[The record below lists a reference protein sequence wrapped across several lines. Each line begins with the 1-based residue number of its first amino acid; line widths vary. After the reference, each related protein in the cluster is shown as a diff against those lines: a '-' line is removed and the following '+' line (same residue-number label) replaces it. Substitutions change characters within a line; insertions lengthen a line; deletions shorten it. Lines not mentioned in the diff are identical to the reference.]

1 LVFSPPVVTEFVK
14 FIVEGEGLRVTDL
27 AVVTMEERQVLDGHR
42 LVEASFGCF
51 IRACP
56 RV

>member
-14 FIVEGEGLRVTDL
+14 FIVEGEGFRVTDL